1 MWWDAPARPLRFLQD
16 PRMALRKYFCTFP
29 QQLISEPIIS
39 HTLGEKFPV
48 IPNIRAASISDTM
61 ALVAVEI
68 EGTDEA
74 IDQSVAFLRERG
86 VKVEEISDSDE
97 LPSL

>member
-1 MWWDAPARPLRFLQD
+1 MARK
-16 PRMALRKYFCTFP
+16 KYFCTFP
-29 QQLISEPIIS
+29 QALISEPIIS

-68 EGTDEA
+68 EGEDDA
-74 IDQSVAFLRERG
+74 IRASVDYLRERG
-86 VKVEEISDSDE
+86 VKVEEMNETEE
-97 LPSL
+97 LPGS

>member
-1 MWWDAPARPLRFLQD
+1 
-16 PRMALRKYFCTFP
+16 MALRKYFCTFP

-97 LPSL
+97 LRSL